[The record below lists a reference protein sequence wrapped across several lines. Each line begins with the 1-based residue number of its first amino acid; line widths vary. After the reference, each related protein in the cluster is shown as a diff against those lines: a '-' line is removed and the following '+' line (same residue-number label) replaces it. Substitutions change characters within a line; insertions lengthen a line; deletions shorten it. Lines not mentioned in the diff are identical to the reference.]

1 MENANKSHG
10 ISLFALI
17 AMVVSS
23 AIGAGVFDLPTT
35 LAAAAT
41 PGATLIAWGITAVGI
56 LALALSLKNL
66 VLNKPNLNGISDY
79 ARAVFGEF
87 AGFLSGWG
95 YWLSAWLGNIAFATM
110 MMSAM
115 GYFFPTF
122 KSGNSLS
129 AVIVSSIISWLLTLF
144 VVRGVESAAAINAIV
159 TVCKLVPLVAF
170 GVMAVITFKFG
181 VFTQHFWSNFLVN
194 TQGVISYSDMTAS
207 GILSQIR
214 GCLMAMMW
222 VFVGIEG
229 AAMLAKR
236 AKKQSDA
243 GKATVIGLITLLF
256 VYIILT
262 MLPYGYLSQEQLLKI
277 KSPGILY
284 LFESMTGSLG
294 GAFISIGMI
303 ITIFGAWLSW
313 TILPAEATSQLAE
326 QRLLP
331 QWFGVLN
338 QHGAPSHSLWMT
350 QIFIQI
356 FLISTIFTSEAYTF
370 AYSLCTSAIVV
381 CYTLVG
387 AYQMKLGLKNQNKIW
402 ALSGFIALAFQVIAL
417 LLAGLTYLWLCSI
430 VYAVGLIFYY
440 FGRRENGYKFSKV
453 EWVLTGIIVLIAL
466 TALSALMTGHVSV

>member
-1 MENANKSHG
+1 MENANKNHG

-23 AIGAGVFDLPTT
+23 AIGAGVFNLPTT

-41 PGATLIAWGITAVGI
+41 PGVTLIAWGITAIGI

-66 VLNKPNLNGISDY
+66 VLNKPELNGISDY
-79 ARAVFGEF
+79 ARAGFGEF

-110 MMSAM
+110 MMSAV

-129 AVIVSSIISWLLTLF
+129 AVIVSSIISWLLTIF

-159 TVCKLVPLVAF
+159 TVCKLVPLAAF
-170 GVMAVITFKFG
+170 GLMAIISFKFG
-181 VFTQHFWSNFLVN
+181 VFTQHFWSNFMTN
-194 TQGVISYSDMTAS
+194 AQGMISYSDMTAG
-207 GILSQIR
+207 GILAHIK

-243 GKATVIGLITLLF
+243 GKATVIGLVTLLI
-256 VYIILT
+256 VYVVLT
-262 MLPYGYLSQEQLLKI
+262 MLPYGYLSQEQLLKV

-284 LFESMTGSLG
+284 LFESMTGTLG

-331 QWFGVLN
+331 QWFGTLN

-356 FLISTIFTSEAYTF
+356 FLISTIFAKEAYTF
-370 AYSLCTSAIVV
+370 SYSLCTSAIVV

-387 AYQMKLGLKNQNKIW
+387 AYQLKLGWQTGNKKW
-402 ALSGFIALAFQVIAL
+402 AISGFVALLFQVTAL
-417 LLAGLTYLWLCSI
+417 VLAGLSYLWLCSI
-430 VYAVGLIFYY
+430 VYAIGLIFYY
-440 FGRRENGYKFSKV
+440 YGRRENGFRFSKL
-453 EWVLTGIIVLIAL
+453 EWTLTGVIIIIAL
-466 TALSALMTGHVSV
+466 TALGALLSGHVSV